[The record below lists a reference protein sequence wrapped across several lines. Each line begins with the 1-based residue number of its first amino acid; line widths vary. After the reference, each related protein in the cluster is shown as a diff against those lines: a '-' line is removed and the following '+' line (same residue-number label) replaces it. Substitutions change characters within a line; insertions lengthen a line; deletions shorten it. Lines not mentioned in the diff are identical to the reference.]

1 MQIIYEL
8 FIMHLY
14 EHAPK
19 RDLLQKIRSSQI
31 NPNPVIHGPVRGFWL
46 EPVLAR
52 ESLWDGPGSWI
63 KTDSIRKPRTSAW
76 VTGFKFRISWVKS

>member
-1 MQIIYEL
+1 MNYLLCICMSMDNMLRNVTYFKRSDHPKWTKTLDLSEVS
-8 FIMHLY
+8 HL
-14 EHAPK
+14 
-19 RDLLQKIRSSQI
+19 DLSEVS
-31 NPNPVIHGPVRGFWL
+31 
-46 EPVLAR
+46 VLAR